1 MVRQSAAAYGHDLG
15 ELTLHLMW
23 IKVDNNT
30 TTISRSNVNPLDLYF
45 MLRKLTQLIWTE
57 CHRTHCDF
65 VINENIPV
73 YHFDFVPLETS
84 EERLAKGSPLSDFV
98 GRSELITE
106 IIPTTERKTG
116 NTLHLWRVTIMDDR
130 FTIELPPSPK
140 KLRSSLETTEES
152 CLALRYE
159 ALVMREEKSTIH
171 PGLPVTCKEWL
182 TLVEYLLENG
192 FNSIA
197 NHACEKALMCT
208 KANHVSHAKMDDLSC
223 DVHSINKIMRLKDV
237 AMLAISSQSVQAQT
251 QSYLK
256 QKVVEQ
262 YTQHLVTSLEAQS
275 SGSSRFRNG
284 IIKHNLRK
292 LNAYQCP

>member
-15 ELTLHLMW
+15 ELTYQAP
-23 IKVDNNT
+23 
-30 TTISRSNVNPLDLYF
+30 SNVDQSRQQYNNYQPQQHQPPRQARGLYNNAD
-45 MLRKLTQLIWTE
+45 I
-57 CHRTHCDF
+57 
-65 VINENIPV
+65 
-73 YHFDFVPLETS
+73 
-84 EERLAKGSPLSDFV
+84 G
-98 GRSELITE
+98 
-106 IIPTTERKTG
+106 
-116 NTLHLWRVTIMDDR
+116 HLW
-130 FTIELPPSPK
+130 
-140 KLRSSLETTEES
+140 KLLKS

-171 PGLPVTCKEWL
+171 PGLRVTCKEWL
-182 TLVEYLLENG
+182 TLVEHLLENG

-237 AMLAISSQSVQAQT
+237 AMLTISSQSVT

-292 LNAYQCP
+292 LNAYRCP

>member
-15 ELTLHLMW
+15 ELTVPSSIYVDQSRQQYNNYQPQQHQPPRQARGFYNNAGLRYIGVHLLLG
-23 IKVDNNT
+23 NN
-30 TTISRSNVNPLDLYF
+30 IVF
-45 MLRKLTQLIWTE
+45 
-57 CHRTHCDF
+57 HFF
-65 VINENIPV
+65 VQ
-73 YHFDFVPLETS
+73 
-84 EERLAKGSPLSDFV
+84 
-98 GRSELITE
+98 
-106 IIPTTERKTG
+106 
-116 NTLHLWRVTIMDDR
+116 
-130 FTIELPPSPK
+130 LPPSPK
-140 KLRSSLETTEES
+140 KSRSSLETTEES

-171 PGLPVTCKEWL
+171 PGLRVTCKEWL
-182 TLVEYLLENG
+182 TLVEHLLENG

-237 AMLAISSQSVQAQT
+237 AMLTISSQSVT

-292 LNAYQCP
+292 LNAYRCP